1 MEVKYLTPSSIKK
14 VLEDI
19 SETLSDVLEYS
30 DRDLTYDLMKSDK
43 NLTAWR
49 QLKSTDAEDIE
60 SVYAQDLWLIGKMIA
75 QLILFRRVVRQ
86 NDVDD
91 RDHGFSKGHV
101 PIAFRFTEDWD
112 KSSGKELKEWIKNN
126 YEEINNLRAKGWTD
140 FFRSAR
146 IYNALT
152 TQGRL
157 KLKRM
162 FS

>member
-1 MEVKYLTPSSIKK
+1 MDIKYITPSSIKK

-19 SETLSDVLEYS
+19 SNSLSDVLEYS
-30 DRDLTYDLMKSDK
+30 DRDLTFDLMKSDK
-43 NLTAWR
+43 DLTDWR
-49 QLKSTDAEDIE
+49 ELKSTDAEDIE

-86 NDVDD
+86 NDVDE
-91 RDHGFSKGHV
+91 RDHGFPKGHV
-101 PIAFRFTEDWD
+101 PVAFRFTESWNR
-112 KSSGKELKEWIKNN
+112 SSGKRLKKWIKEN
-126 YEEINNLRAKGWTD
+126 YEEIHNLRASGWKD

-146 IYNALT
+146 IYSSLSAS
-152 TQGRL
+152 GKD

>member
-1 MEVKYLTPSSIKK
+1 M
-14 VLEDI
+14 EDI
-19 SETLSDVLEYS
+19 SNTLSDVLEFT

-43 NLTAWR
+43 DLTDWME
-49 QLKSTDAEDIE
+49 LKSTKAEDLE
-60 SVYAQDLWLIGKMIA
+60 SVYAQDLWLIGKLIA

-86 NDVDD
+86 NDVDE
-91 RDHGFSKGHV
+91 RDFGFPKNHI

-112 KSSGKELKEWIKNN
+112 RSSGKDLKEWIKNN
-126 YEEINNLRAKGWTD
+126 HDEINNLRASGWKD

-146 IYNALT
+146 IYNSLSAS
-152 TQGRL
+152 GKM

>member
-1 MEVKYLTPSSIKK
+1 MNVKYITPSSIKK
-14 VLEDI
+14 TLEDI
-19 SETLSDVLEYS
+19 SNTLSDVLEYS

-43 NLTAWR
+43 ELTDWR
-49 QLKSTDAEDIE
+49 ELKSTDAEDIE
-60 SVYAQDLWLIGKMIA
+60 SVYLQDLWLIGKMIA

-101 PIAFRFTEDWD
+101 PIAFRFTEEWD
-112 KSSGKELKEWIKNN
+112 KSNGKDLKEWIKNN
-126 YEEINNLRAKGWTD
+126 HEEINNLRASGWKD

-146 IYNALT
+146 IYSTLT
-152 TQGRL
+152 TQGKL